1 MDEKEEQ
8 KALDSSYCSSRDS
21 ARSSV
26 DGLNLE
32 NFEIIGWL
40 GKGAFGHVNLVK
52 KKMTEELF
60 ALKVV
65 NKEHVVKYDKV
76 ESVFRERDILQVLTN
91 NPNIVHFEATFQDEK
106 NLYFLMEYVQRGD
119 LSDLLK
125 NKPLPADLA
134 KFYAAELLVAL

>member
-1 MDEKEEQ
+1 MSNEVQSSEENELT
-8 KALDSSYCSSRDS
+8 KSLNSSYCS

-26 DGLNLE
+26 DALTLD
-32 NFEIIGWL
+32 NFEITGWL

-52 KKMTEELF
+52 KKTTGELF

-91 NPNIVHFEATFQDEK
+91 NPNIVHFEATFQDEN
-106 NLYFLMEYVQRGD
+106 NLYFLMEHVQRGD

-125 NKPLPADLA
+125 NSK
-134 KFYAAELLVAL
+134 

>member
-1 MDEKEEQ
+1 
-8 KALDSSYCSSRDS
+8 
-21 ARSSV
+21 
-26 DGLNLE
+26 
-32 NFEIIGWL
+32 
-40 GKGAFGHVNLVK
+40 
-52 KKMTEELF
+52 
-60 ALKVV
+60 
-65 NKEHVVKYDKV
+65 
-76 ESVFRERDILQVLTN
+76 VLTN